1 MKGRSFSKAALL
13 LSTAFTSL
21 AFAGAAL
28 AQPASGGDSNKIEEV
43 VVTATR
49 QSQNINVVPLA
60 VTAETQKNLD
70 QQGVQ
75 TIGDLQGIVP
85 GFRITDQEGSGNVK
99 VAIRGIVQNIGA
111 ATTGFYLDETPLQ
124 KRDASGFLSQN
135 GTPVPPL
142 FDLDRVEVLRGP
154 QGTLF
159 GGGSE
164 GGTVRYIQAQPSLT
178 HYSEYARAQYSGNA
192 YGDPS
197 YEAGAAV
204 GGPIVQDK
212 LGFRASI
219 FARQT
224 GGFID
229 LTNFQTGQVYQ
240 KNSNSGDLGS
250 ARLAVTWA
258 PTNYATITASY
269 FGSTNETKNNDTSF
283 TLPVTGTLSVP
294 TSCFNPASTAA
305 FPLVGVLALARS
317 NPSPFATGVIC
328 QGMAGAPG
336 VYVRP
341 GYTLGPLNLSPYQ
354 EVAIGP
360 TPTSTQMQVASIDA
374 KFDLPHDQTF
384 RSITS
389 YVHDRQTGSQAQTF
403 PLSTMSYSP
412 AVPALAALYAAY
424 PTYTLPGQA
433 PLKLTSGIQFNP
445 DVTASVNQYPG
456 NFLVAN
462 AHNEHTN
469 FTQEFRLSS
478 SPNQTPVSYVI
489 GAYFSNAR
497 LVVHQLAT
505 WNDVGYQQLDGAN
518 AMQQFGTP
526 DPGYF
531 ANINEIDQDT
541 ETALFGEATWHAND
555 KLNLLAGLRVT
566 HLVSTFSQSNAGPN
580 SFNLTPSVAAG
591 TQVLGSI
598 TNDPVTPKFSAEY
611 TFAPHELVYAT
622 ASEGYRAGG
631 INQVITSTGQI
642 LLNVLYGLSDTSRIP
657 KFYQQDTVWSY
668 EVGGKFGFLD
678 GRGQINVAAYL
689 IDWDNVQVNQSIG
702 GDAFV
707 VNAPHAESKGVE
719 VETQFRPISG
729 LSLNAA
735 VSYDQAQYT
744 SNYNI
749 DTGNPANPIKV
760 VQNGQLF
767 PQPQWT
773 ADLGARYDLR
783 FSDAYRGYFRAD
795 YRWASGFQTVPPGNP
810 SYSPDSS
817 NIPETR
823 NLDLRIGLEHDSYE
837 LNIFATNLTDN
848 REGPTTGGRS
858 QCFDTACTSYNSYT
872 VYRTTNWGVPRTIGV
887 QFVYRH

>member
-1 MKGRSFSKAALL
+1 MKVRSFTKAALL
-13 LSTAFTSL
+13 FSTAFTSV
-21 AFAGAAL
+21 AFGGAAL
-28 AQPASGGDSNKIEEV
+28 AQEAGNGQPSQLEEV

-49 QSQNINVVPLA
+49 QSQNVNLIPLA
-60 VTAETQKNLD
+60 VTAQTQKNLD

-75 TIGDLQGIVP
+75 TINGLQGIVP

-99 VAIRGIVQNIGA
+99 IAIRGIVQNIGA

-124 KRDASGFLSQN
+124 KRDAAGFLSQN

-178 HYSEYARAQYSGNA
+178 HVSAYARAQYSGNA

-197 YEAGAAV
+197 YEVGGAV
-204 GGPIVQDK
+204 GGPIVEDK

-219 FARQT
+219 FGRET

-240 KNSNSGDLGS
+240 KNSNSGDVGS
-250 ARLAVTWA
+250 ARLALTWA
-258 PTNYATITASY
+258 PTSNATITASY
-269 FGSTNETKNNDTSF
+269 FGSTDETKNNGTSF

-294 TSCFNPASTAA
+294 ASCFNPAQTAG

-317 NPSPFATGVIC
+317 NPSPFATGGPC
-328 QGMAGAPG
+328 LGMTGAPG
-336 VYVRP
+336 IYVRP

-360 TPTSTQMQVASIDA
+360 TPTSTQMQIANIDG
-374 KFDLPHDQTF
+374 KVDFGHDLTF

-389 YVHDRQTGSQAQTF
+389 WVHDRQTGSQAQTF
-403 PLSTMSYSP
+403 PFATQSYSP
-412 AVPALAALYAAY
+412 VPGVPSFLHPAY

-433 PLKLTSGIQFNP
+433 PLQLTSGIQFNP
-445 DVTASVNQYPG
+445 IVTASVNQYPG

-462 AHNEHTN
+462 AHNEQTN

-478 SPNQTPVSYVI
+478 APSQNPVSYVV
-489 GAYFSNAR
+489 GVYFSSAR

-505 WNDVGYQQLDGAN
+505 WNNLGYQQLDGAN
-518 AMQQFGTP
+518 SMQQFGVP

-531 ANINEIDQDT
+531 ANINENDQDV
-541 ETALFGEATWHAND
+541 EAAAFGEATWHATD
-555 KLNLLAGLRVT
+555 KLNLIGGLRVT
-566 HLVSTFSQSNAGPN
+566 HITSTFTQSNYGPN
-580 SFNLTPSVAAG
+580 SFTLTPSVANG
-591 TQVLGSI
+591 TLVLGSI
-598 TNDPVTPKFSAEY
+598 TNDPVTPKFAAEY
-611 TFAPHELVYAT
+611 TIAPHELVYAT
-622 ASEGYRAGG
+622 ASKGFRAGG

-642 LLNVLYGLSDTSRIP
+642 LLNVLYGLSDTSKLP
-657 KFYQQDTVWSY
+657 KFYQSDSVWSY

-678 GRGQINVAAYL
+678 GRGQVNVAAYL

-707 VNAPHAESKGVE
+707 VNAPHAQSKGVE
-719 VETQFRPISG
+719 VETQLRPISP

-735 VSYDQAQYT
+735 VSYNHAEYT
-744 SNYNI
+744 EPYNL

-760 VQNGQLF
+760 VQKGQLF

-773 ADLGARYDLR
+773 VDFGARYDLR
-783 FSDAYRGYFRAD
+783 FSDRYRGYIRAD
-795 YRWASGFQTVPPGNP
+795 YRWAGGFQTVPPGNP

-817 NIPETR
+817 DIPESR
-823 NLDLRIGLEHDSYE
+823 NLDLRLGVEREGYE

-858 QCFDTACTSYNSYT
+858 QCFNTACTSYNSYS
-872 VYRTTNWGVPRTIGV
+872 VYRTTNWGLPRQIGV

>member
-1 MKGRSFSKAALL
+1 MKGSAFHKATLL
-13 LSTAFTSL
+13 FSTALTS
-21 AFAGAAL
+21 AAL
-28 AQPASGGDSNKIEEV
+28 ADAAAAQQAPPSNTNQIEEV

-49 QSQNINVVPLA
+49 QSQSVNLVPLA
-60 VTAETQKNLD
+60 VTAQTQKNLD

-75 TIGDLQGIVP
+75 TINDLQGIVP

-124 KRDASGFLSQN
+124 KRDAAGFLSQN

-178 HYSEYARAQYSGNA
+178 HYSAYARAQYSGNA

-197 YEAGAAV
+197 YEIGGAM
-204 GGPIVQDK
+204 GGPIVEDK

-219 FARQT
+219 FGRQT

-229 LTNFQTGQVYQ
+229 LTNFQTGAVYQ

-250 ARLAVTWA
+250 ARIALTWA
-258 PTNYATITASY
+258 PTSNATITASY
-269 FGSTNETKNNDTSF
+269 FGSTDETKNNDTAF

-294 TSCFNPASTAA
+294 ASCFNPAQTAA

-317 NPSPFATGVIC
+317 NPSPFATGGPCV
-328 QGMAGAPG
+328 GMTGAPG
-336 VYVRP
+336 IYVRP

-360 TPTSTQMQVASIDA
+360 TPTSTQMQIANIDG
-374 KFDLPHDQTF
+374 KVDFGRDLTF

-389 YVHDRQTGSQAQTF
+389 WVHDRQTGSQAQTF
-403 PLSTMSYSP
+403 PISTESYSP
-412 AVPALAALYAAY
+412 VPGVPSFLHPAY

-433 PLKLTSGIQFNP
+433 PLQLTSGIQFDP
-445 DVTASVNQYPG
+445 FVTASVNQYPG

-478 SPNQTPVSYVI
+478 SPNQTPVSYVV
-489 GAYFSNAR
+489 GVYFSNAR
-497 LVVHQLAT
+497 LVVDQLAT
-505 WNDVGYQQLDGAN
+505 WNNLGYQQLDGAN
-518 AMQQFGTP
+518 SMQQFGTP

-531 ANINEIDQDT
+531 AHIQEVDQDQ
-541 ETALFGEATWHAND
+541 ETAAFGEATWHVTD

-580 SFNLTPSVAAG
+580 SFNLTPSVATG

-611 TFAPHELVYAT
+611 TIAPHELVYFT
-622 ASEGYRAGG
+622 ASKGFRAGG

-642 LLNVLYGLSDTSRIP
+642 LLNVLYGLSDTSKLP
-657 KFYQQDTVWSY
+657 KFYQSDSVWSY

-678 GRGQINVAAYL
+678 GRGQVNVAAYL

-719 VETQFRPISG
+719 LETQLRPISP

-735 VSYDQAQYT
+735 VSYNHAQYT
-744 SNYNI
+744 SNFNI

-773 ADLGARYDLR
+773 VNFGARYDVR
-783 FSDAYRGYFRAD
+783 FTDQYRGYIRAD
-795 YRWASGFQTVPPGNP
+795 YRWAGGFQTVPPGNP

-817 NIPETR
+817 NIPESR
-823 NLDLRIGLEHDSYE
+823 NLDLRLGVERATYE
-837 LNIFATNLTDN
+837 LNVFATNVTDN

-858 QCFDTACTSYNSYT
+858 QCFNTACTSYNSYT
-872 VYRTTNWGVPRTIGV
+872 VYRTTNWGLPRQVGV
-887 QFVYRH
+887 QFVYRY